1 MSENSNQYNHP
12 WRLPFAHIALLGI
25 FAGIYSLDW
34 FSRVLGILPTQV
46 RWLPETLIVLLLV
59 YVFLLRSANGKLIL
73 RKTPI
78 DRYFIGLVIVG
89 LFSMII
95 NLEPLFTA
103 LSGFRNLLRPLLLYY
118 VIINLEL
125 KEKYLKRLVILLFIM
140 EFLQIPVILY
150 QFFAYGGGD
159 LSSGTLGYS
168 SGNMTVVLALIFM
181 ALLLGLA
188 IVYKSTIYA
197 LIASF
202 LFLAILFSEGKA
214 GFFMAPSMLLFM
226 FGFIVRPKDN
236 IKTRIFA
243 LLKYVV
249 IFIPLFVI
257 VYALSL
263 WLAPIVIP
271 DSQILSFLENPATIF
286 DRYEAPLSKTNDI
299 PRSRSGDIQFAW
311 LLISQQNQYT
321 LLGYGPG
328 AASNG
333 IQGIGVG
340 DLYNRYAL
348 DPAYLFGEA
357 ITGFTFYAFTQV
369 SVMLQEFGVLG
380 LVLYLLMLFS
390 IFRRNLKFAKRSDT
404 DPFWRGISL
413 GFNGAWFIFVA
424 SSVYYRVWFW
434 EAGAYV
440 FWGLAAVLYT
450 LDSSPKSL
458 TIPGNRKGK
467 VGLSNG

>member
-118 VIINLEL
+118 VIINLKL
-125 KEKYLKRLVILLFIM
+125 GEKYLKRLVILLFIM
-140 EFLQIPVILY
+140 ELLQIPVILY
-150 QFFAYGGGD
+150 QFLVYGGGD
-159 LSSGTLGYS
+159 MANGTLGYHS
-168 SGNMTVVLALIFM
+168 ESMTVVMASIFIG
-181 ALLLGLA
+181 LFWGLA
-188 IVYKSTIYA
+188 IVYRSTIYA
-197 LIASF
+197 LAACF

-214 GFFMAPSMLLFM
+214 GFFIVPSMLLFI
-226 FGFIVRPKDN
+226 FSFSVRREDS
-236 IKTRIFA
+236 IKTKIFA
-243 LLKYVV
+243 LSKYALVFV
-249 IFIPLFVI
+249 PIFLI
-257 VYALSL
+257 VYGLSL

-271 DSQILSFLENPATIF
+271 NSSILSFLENPQTIF
-286 DRYEAPLSKTNDI
+286 DRYEAPLSNTNYI

-311 LLISQQNQYT
+311 LLISQQPQYT

-328 AASNG
+328 AASDG
-333 IQGIGVG
+333 IQGMGVG
-340 DLYNRYAL
+340 ALYSRYAQ
-348 DPAYLFGEA
+348 DPGFLFSQASTE
-357 ITGFTFYAFTQV
+357 FTFYGLTQV
-369 SVMLQEFGVLG
+369 SVMLQEFGVTG
-380 LVLYLLMLFS
+380 LILYLLMLLA
-390 IFRRNLKFAKRSDT
+390 IFRESIKFAKRPGI
-404 DPFWRGISL
+404 DPFWRAINL
-413 GFNGAWFIFVA
+413 GFIGALFVF
-424 SSVYYRVWFW
+424 VVCTIYYRVWFL

-440 FWGLAAVLYT
+440 FWGLAAVIHTLY
-450 LDSSPKSL
+450 SSPKSPEVL
-458 TIPGNRKGK
+458 INKGK
-467 VGLSNG
+467 VGLLNG